1 MPRIKKQRKQPAILA
16 PLEKTPKSIM
26 KKILFAF
33 AALAILSCNEEKKAE
48 GNLHIKGNVK
58 GLKQGTIYVQKIV
71 DTALVAIDTITI
83 KGDSNFESH
92 LTIDSPEMLY
102 LFLDRGETNSIDNNL
117 MFFAEPG
124 NMTIDTRLESFYGG
138 AKITGSKNQK
148 LFEDYKK
155 MMSRYNDMQLALTE
169 KKLRAIQFN
178 RAAPED
184 VDQKTA
190 DNIKRRYLFSINF
203 ALNNKDSEIAPY
215 IALAEV
221 YDANIKYLDTI
232 NKSMT
237 PKVAKSKYGKMLTKY
252 VAERKKAGQ

>member
-1 MPRIKKQRKQPAILA
+1 
-16 PLEKTPKSIM
+16 M

-33 AALAILSCNEEKKAE
+33 AALAFISCNDNKSTE
-48 GNLHIKGNVK
+48 GNLHLKGNIK
-58 GLKQGTIYVQKIV
+58 GLKQGTLYIQKIV

-92 LTIDSPEMLY
+92 LNIDSPEMLY
-102 LFLDRGETNSIDNNL
+102 LFLDRGETNSIDNNI

-124 NMTIDTRLESFYGG
+124 NMTINTNLEKFFAD

-155 MMSRYNDMQLALTE
+155 VISRYKDVQLAITE
-169 KKLRAIQFN
+169 EKLRALQFK
-178 RAAPED
+178 RDAPAD
-184 VDQKTA
+184 IDKKDA
-190 DNIKRRYLFSINF
+190 DNLKRRYLFSINF

-232 NKSMT
+232 NNSLT
-237 PKVAKSKYGKMLTKY
+237 PKVAKSKYGKMLDKFIG
-252 VAERKKAGQ
+252 ERKKAQQQQ